1 MIALCFYKLSSELA
15 CSRSLTPPPT
25 SRQFSLPREREEQE
39 VPGLGD
45 GGDTAELDWASV
57 ASVAS
62 FPSQQTSED
71 NPWNTSNSGDDIFTI
86 YNR

>member
-1 MIALCFYKLSSELA
+1 MADWF
-15 CSRSLTPPPT
+15 RSLTPPPT
-25 SRQFSLPREREEQE
+25 SRQFSLPRERQQEEE

-57 ASVAS
+57 AS
-62 FPSQQTSED
+62 FPSQEISED
-71 NPWNTSNSGDDIFTI
+71 NPWNSSHSGGDIFTM